1 MRTIFVT
8 AAAILATS
16 SAADA
21 ADLARVR
28 PYPARLPVETS
39 VYLGWSGFYIGVNAG
54 GGIANSKS
62 DFSVAGGT
70 PFASVN
76 NYLPGAVGGGQ
87 AGFNWQNGA
96 AVVGIETDIQA
107 SSLKGGIMTPCAGG
121 LCGLP
126 LSASYNQNLPWFG
139 TVRGRVGVAASGWL
153 IYATA
158 GWAYARLETD
168 AFASAPGA
176 TATFS
181 LHEMRNG
188 WTAGGGIEVAFAPSW
203 SAKLEYLY
211 LDFGNDGTTMNF
223 AALPI
228 VDDAHFTMNVVRAG
242 VNYRF

>member
-8 AAAILATS
+8 AVAILALS
-16 SAADA
+16 AAADA

-28 PYPARLPVETS
+28 AYPARLPAETS

-126 LSASYNQNLPWFG
+126 LSASYNQNCHG
-139 TVRGRVGVAASGWL
+139 SGRSVV
-153 IYATA
+153 
-158 GWAYARLETD
+158 
-168 AFASAPGA
+168 ASALPRA
-176 TATFS
+176 
-181 LHEMRNG
+181 
-188 WTAGGGIEVAFAPSW
+188 AG
-203 SAKLEYLY
+203 
-211 LDFGNDGTTMNF
+211 
-223 AALPI
+223 
-228 VDDAHFTMNVVRAG
+228 
-242 VNYRF
+242 

>member
-8 AAAILATS
+8 AVAILAM
-16 SAADA
+16 SAAA

-28 PYPARLPVETS
+28 AYPARLPAETS

-168 AFASAPGA
+168 AAATAPGA

-181 LHEMRNG
+181 LHETRNG

-211 LDFGNDGTTMNF
+211 LDFGNDGTTMSF
-223 AALPI
+223 ALLPI